1 MIFLHRN
8 VTRCCCCSS
17 LHRKY
22 N

>member
-8 VTRCCCCSS
+8 VTRCCCSS